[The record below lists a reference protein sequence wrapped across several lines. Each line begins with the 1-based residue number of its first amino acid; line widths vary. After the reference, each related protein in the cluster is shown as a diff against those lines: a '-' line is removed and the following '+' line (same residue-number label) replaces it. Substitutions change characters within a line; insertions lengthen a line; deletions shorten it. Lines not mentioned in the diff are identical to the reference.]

1 MDLPDLWCET
11 TTPMSRV
18 QFSVAK
24 LFKAFFKAVEVRGES
39 MSPNYNDGDWLLFRV
54 LPAKSKAK
62 SKAQELIGKVVLI
75 QRQSEF
81 GTDFIQVK
89 RVTQVSDSLSASS
102 SSSASSAIKTEIWVE
117 GDNKGASTDSR
128 NWGALDSS
136 EVIGKLILRYRR
148 APKK

>member
-18 QFSVAK
+18 QFNVAK
-24 LFKAFFKAVEVRGES
+24 FFKAFFKAVEVRGDS

-81 GTDFIQVK
+81 GTDFLQVK
-89 RVTQVSDSLSASS
+89 RVTQVSDRNNKA
-102 SSSASSAIKTEIWVE
+102 EIWVE
-117 GDNKGASTDSR
+117 GDNKGESTDSR
-128 NWGALDSS
+128 SWGPLNSD